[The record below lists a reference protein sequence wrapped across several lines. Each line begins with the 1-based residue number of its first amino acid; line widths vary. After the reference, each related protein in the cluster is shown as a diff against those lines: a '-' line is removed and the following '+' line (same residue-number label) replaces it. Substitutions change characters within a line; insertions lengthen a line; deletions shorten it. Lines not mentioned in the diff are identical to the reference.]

1 MAKENNKS
9 SGSGVGEEG
18 TVVHIST
25 WIQLVRLIGP
35 CCQRH
40 PTSYPPALMAP
51 PARYPV
57 ILSMHSPETG
67 KNQNPWQIFSCCAKG
82 QYEYRVRRLVTRVQ
96 NLTDISPISFFSQ
109 KYLNLFSP

>member
-67 KNQNPWQIFSCCAKG
+67 KNQNPWQIFSWRAKG
-82 QYEYRVRRLVTRVQ
+82 PYEYRVRRLVTRVQ
-96 NLTDISPISFFSQ
+96 NLAGFLQFPFFT
-109 KYLNLFSP
+109 FF